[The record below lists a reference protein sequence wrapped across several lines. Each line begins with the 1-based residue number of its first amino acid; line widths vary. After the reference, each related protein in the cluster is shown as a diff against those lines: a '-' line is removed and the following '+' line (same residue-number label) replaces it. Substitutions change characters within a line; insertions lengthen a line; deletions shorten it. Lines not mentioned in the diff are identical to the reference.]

1 MPEFSSEHPTSVE
14 RERHR
19 AAFALFEAARASIA
33 LDTSQ
38 DPYHKIF
45 RFFIEETDRRPAG
58 RILEVGSRARSG
70 NVYKGLFRNYAEYI
84 GLDIIEGVNV
94 DVVGDIH
101 QLSRHFDGERFD
113 FVYSVA
119 TFEHLA
125 MPWKAVL
132 EINKVMATGGWVYIG
147 THPTWPPHERPWDF
161 WRFSEE
167 GFRVLLN
174 PVTGFEIL
182 ECSAGLPCSIVPFGD
197 EPAMRGLCEQPAN
210 LGISVIARKIGPSD
224 RRLAWDVDVS
234 EILDTNYPSS
244 PPHGT

>member
-1 MPEFSSEHPTSVE
+1 MSEFSPEVHAHIE
-14 RERHR
+14 RERLR
-19 AAFALFEAARASIA
+19 AAFALFEAARALIN

-45 RFFIEETDRRPAG
+45 RSFIEETERRPPG
-58 RILEVGSRARSG
+58 RMLEVGSRARSG
-70 NVYKGLFRNYAEYI
+70 NVYKGLFRNFKEYV
-84 GLDIIEGVNV
+84 GLDIIEGPNV

-101 QLSRHFDGERFD
+101 QLSRYFDEGRFD
-113 FVYSVA
+113 FVFSVA

-132 EINKVMATGGWVYIG
+132 EINKVMATGGWLYIG
-147 THPTWPPHERPWDF
+147 THPAWPPHERPWDF

-174 PVTGFEIL
+174 PVTGFEIE
-182 ECSAGLPCSIVPFGD
+182 ECSAGLPCSIVPFGH
-197 EPAMRGLCEQPAN
+197 EPAMTGLCEQPAN

-234 EILDTNYPSS
+234 EILGTSYPS
-244 PPHGT
+244 P

>member
-1 MPEFSSEHPTSVE
+1 LSEQPIPVE
-14 RERHR
+14 RERLR
-19 AAFALFEAARASIA
+19 EAFALFEAARALIN

-45 RFFIEETDRRPAG
+45 RSFIEETHRRQAG

-70 NVYKGLFRNYAEYI
+70 NVYKGIFRNYEEYV
-84 GLDIIEGVNV
+84 GLDIIDGGNV

-101 QLSRHFDGERFD
+101 QLSRYFDAKRFD
-113 FVYSVA
+113 FVFSIS

-132 EINKVMATGGWVYIG
+132 EINKVMATGGLMYIA

-167 GFRVLLN
+167 GFQVLLN

-182 ECSAGLPCSIVPFGD
+182 ECSSGLPCSIIPFGKD
-197 EPAMRGLCEQPAN
+197 EPMKGMYMHHAY

-224 RRLAWDVDVS
+224 RRLAWDVGVG
-234 EILDTNYPSS
+234 EILETAYPT
-244 PPHGT
+244 G

>member
-1 MPEFSSEHPTSVE
+1 MSSFSHEHQTHIGSE
-14 RERHR
+14 RLR
-19 AAFALFEAARASIA
+19 AAFALFEAARTLID

-45 RFFIEETDRRPAG
+45 RSFIEETERQHAG
-58 RILEVGSRARSG
+58 RILEFGSRARSG
-70 NVYKGLFRNYAEYI
+70 NINKGLFRNYREYV

-101 QLSRHFDGERFD
+101 QLSRYFDEEKFD
-113 FVYSVA
+113 FVFSIA

-132 EINKVMATGGWVYIG
+132 EINKVMATGGWLYIG

-174 PVTGFEIL
+174 SVTGFEIQA
-182 ECSAGLPCSIVPFGD
+182 CSAGLPCSIVPFGH
-197 EPAMRGLCEQPAN
+197 EPAMAGLCEQPAN
-210 LGISVIARKIGPSD
+210 LGISVIAKKIGPSD

-244 PPHGT
+244 

>member
-1 MPEFSSEHPTSVE
+1 MMSGDLSDRQTPIE
-14 RERHR
+14 REKLQ
-19 AAFALFEAARASIA
+19 AVFALFEAARALID

-45 RFFIEETDRRPAG
+45 RSFIEETDRRPGA

-70 NVYKGLFRNYAEYI
+70 NVYKGSFQNYGQYV
-84 GLDIIEGVNV
+84 GLDIVAGENV
-94 DVVGDIH
+94 DVVGDVH
-101 QLSRHFDGERFD
+101 QLSRHFDKESFD
-113 FVYSVA
+113 FVYSVS

-132 EINKVMATGGWVYIG
+132 EINKVMATGGWLYIA

-167 GFRVLLN
+167 SFRVLLN
-174 PVTGFEIL
+174 SVTGFEIHA
-182 ECSAGLPCSIVPFGD
+182 CSAGLPCSIVPFGH
-197 EPAMRGLCEQPAN
+197 EPAMTGLCEQPAN
-210 LGISVIARKIGPSD
+210 LGISVIAKKIGPSD

-244 PPHGT
+244 

>member
-1 MPEFSSEHPTSVE
+1 MSEFLSEDPTPIE
-14 RERHR
+14 RERLQ
-19 AAFALFEAARASIA
+19 AAFALFEAARTLIG

-45 RFFIEETDRRPAG
+45 RSFIEETERRPAG

-70 NVYKGLFRNYAEYI
+70 NIYKSLFRNYREYV
-84 GLDIIEGVNV
+84 GLDIIEGENV
-94 DVVGDIH
+94 DVVGDVH
-101 QLSRHFDGERFD
+101 RLSRYFDLEQFD
-113 FVYSVA
+113 FVYSVS

-132 EINKVMATGGWVYIG
+132 EINKVMATGGWLYVA

-182 ECSAGLPCSIVPFGD
+182 KCSAGLPCSIVPFGH
-197 EPAMRGLCEQPAN
+197 EPPMTGLCEQLAN

-234 EILDTNYPSS
+234 EILDTTYPKS
-244 PPHGT
+244 

>member
-1 MPEFSSEHPTSVE
+1 MSESSSAQPPSIE
-14 RERHR
+14 RERLR
-19 AAFALFEAARASIA
+19 AAYALFEAARALIG

-45 RFFIEETDRRPAG
+45 RAFIAETDRRPAG

-70 NVYKGLFRNYAEYI
+70 NVYKGLFRNYSEYV
-84 GLDIIEGVNV
+84 GLDIIQGENV
-94 DVVGDIH
+94 DVVGEIH
-101 QLSRHFDGERFD
+101 QVSRYFDEGRFD
-113 FVYSVA
+113 FVYCVA

-132 EINKVMATGGWVYIG
+132 EINKVMAPGGWLYIG

-167 GFRVLLN
+167 AFRVLLN
-174 PVTGFEIL
+174 PATGFEIL
-182 ECSAGLPCSIVPFGD
+182 ECSAGLPCAIVPFGD

-210 LGISVIARKIGPSD
+210 LGISVIAKKIGPSD
-224 RRLAWDVDVS
+224 RRLAWDVEVS
-234 EILDTNYPSS
+234 EILDTTYPSS
-244 PPHGT
+244 

>member
-1 MPEFSSEHPTSVE
+1 MSEFSPENQTLIG
-14 RERHR
+14 RERLR
-19 AAFALFEAARASIA
+19 AAFALFEAARTLVD

-45 RFFIEETDRRPAG
+45 RSFIEETERQQAG
-58 RILEVGSRARSG
+58 RILEFGSRARSG
-70 NVYKGLFRNYAEYI
+70 NIYKGLFRNCSEYV
-84 GLDIIEGVNV
+84 GLDIIEGENV

-101 QLSRHFDGERFD
+101 QLSRYFDEEKFD
-113 FVYSVA
+113 FVFSIA

-132 EINKVMATGGWVYIG
+132 EINKVMVTGGWLYIG
-147 THPTWPPHERPWDF
+147 THPAWPPHERPWDF

-174 PVTGFEIL
+174 SVTGFEIHA
-182 ECSAGLPCSIVPFGD
+182 CSAGLPCSIVPFGH
-197 EPAMRGLCEQPAN
+197 EPAMAGLCEQPAN
-210 LGISVIARKIGPSD
+210 LGISVIAKKIGPSD

-244 PPHGT
+244 

>member
-1 MPEFSSEHPTSVE
+1 MSEFSPEVQAHIE
-14 RERHR
+14 RERLR
-19 AAFALFEAARASIA
+19 AAFTLFEAARALIN

-45 RFFIEETDRRPAG
+45 RSFIEETDRRPPG

-70 NVYKGLFRNYAEYI
+70 NIYKGLFRNFSEFV

-101 QLSRHFDGERFD
+101 RLSRYFDEDKFD
-113 FVYSVA
+113 FVFSVA

-132 EINKVMATGGWVYIG
+132 EINKVMAIGGWLYIG

-174 PVTGFEIL
+174 PVTGFEIQ
-182 ECSAGLPCSIVPFGD
+182 ECSAGLPCSIVPFGH
-197 EPAMRGLCEQPAN
+197 EPAMTGLCEQPAN
-210 LGISVIARKIGPSD
+210 LGISVIAKKIGPSD

-234 EILDTNYPSS
+234 EILETAYPS
-244 PPHGT
+244 P